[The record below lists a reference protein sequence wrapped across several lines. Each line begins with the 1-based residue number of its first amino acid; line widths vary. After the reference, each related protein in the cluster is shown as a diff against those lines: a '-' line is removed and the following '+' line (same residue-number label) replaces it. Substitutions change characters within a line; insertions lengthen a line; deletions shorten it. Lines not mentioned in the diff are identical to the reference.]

1 MAESKI
7 LDPGS
12 LRRAQREAVA
22 ADRYDSLIE
31 VNAGRRSSGAV
42 DRAGVDTW
50 SFGWYVDPESK
61 SAVAMESMAT
71 VASKHSRL
79 FPDPVAGHRVGWFRE
94 SSLIFAEGHPGGEG
108 ELGGPEQLDSSV
120 TAVVSG
126 LQDLG
131 VFPPNH
137 APFRRGVRHLQD
149 GSTRD
154 TWQPGFAGIRRIDTT
169 VDLHFDNPSHGL
181 ATLCGM
187 AQMSLPRS
195 KKKVIQEVGGR
206 RVETVYYLGYG
217 GRSVLARCYDKGYE
231 SSGAPRGCWV
241 RPEDQRRFSREA
253 RPPLE
258 MVADAGYL
266 RDQFVRRFEPLWRAS
281 RGVIVGGERELAR
294 RLRELVEEGAI
305 KPSKAKALAGHIAL
319 DAAGVHEEI
328 QGRSTVLGDRAQC
341 RDLGLVLAT
350 DIFEDVEIDLGQQL
364 ERAFDS
370 EAWGP
375 QG

>member
-1 MAESKI
+1 VRQSDI
-7 LDPGS
+7 LDLTGRDPAAFIPRWS
-12 LRRAQREAVA
+12 DLDHQAEVA
-22 ADRYDSLIE
+22 A
-31 VNAGRRSSGAV
+31 RSDLKL

-50 SFGWYVDPESK
+50 SFGWYVDPTSPPGRAMKALATERSK
-61 SAVAMESMAT
+61 RSM
-71 VASKHSRL
+71 L
-79 FPDPVAGHRVGWFRE
+79 LPDPIAGHRVGWFMA
-94 SSLIFAEGHPGGEG
+94 SGLIFAEGHPAGDG
-108 ELGGPEQLDSSV
+108 ELGRSDQLPGSV
-120 TAVVSG
+120 SAVQEG
-126 LQDLG
+126 LEDLG
-131 VFPPNH
+131 V
-137 APFRRGVRHLQD
+137 APLNDRQCRRGTAYKED
-149 GSTRD
+149 GSEVSSYH
-154 TWQPGFAGIRRIDTT
+154 PGFAGVRRIDTT
-169 VDLHFDNPSHGL
+169 VDLRFDNALEGL

-187 AQMSLPRS
+187 AQMTLPRT
-195 KKKVIQEVGGR
+195 KKKVVQEVGGR

-217 GRSVLARCYDKGYE
+217 GRSVLARCYDKGRE
-231 SSGAPRGCWV
+231 TASAAPGAWV

-258 MVADAGYL
+258 VVSDAGYL

-281 RGVIVGGERELAR
+281 RGVIVSGERQLAQ
-294 RLRELVEEGAI
+294 RLRELVDEGAI

-328 QGRSTVLGDRAQC
+328 QGRSTVLGDRAEC

-350 DIFEDVEIDLGQQL
+350 DIFEDVEIDLGEQL